1 MVYCLGW
8 MSYNDPGEM
17 IEDAGGGGAHFP
29 FRFSFNFHWRISI
42 QVLMD
47 R

>member
-17 IEDAGGGGAHFP
+17 IEDAGGGGGGGGCAHFP
-29 FRFSFNFHWRISI
+29 FRDPGID
-42 QVLMD
+42 D